1 MPTIYIDM
9 DGVVADFDTL
19 AREIVKGSN
28 FDTVNERWPNDS
40 WNQIKSHPHFYRAIP
55 KMPQADAMMRLAERF
70 RDELGWD
77 LYMLTA
83 IPRMND
89 IPDCFWDKIE
99 WMREYYPNII
109 VRFGPY
115 SEDKQHHCRPG
126 DILVD
131 DRTINCGQ
139 WRSSGGHAVQVLPGQ
154 YDLALAELEDLFK
167 MERLRLKEKF

>member
-1 MPTIYIDM
+1 M
-9 DGVVADFDTL
+9 DGVVADFDAL
-19 AREIVKGSN
+19 ARAVVKNNN
-28 FDTVNERWPNDS
+28 FDTLAERWPDDS
-40 WNQIKSHPHFYRAIP
+40 WEQIKKYPHFYRAIP
-55 KMPQADAMMRLAERF
+55 KMLQADAMMSLAERF
-70 RDELGWD
+70 RDELGWN

-83 IPRMND
+83 IPRLND
-89 IPDCFWDKIE
+89 IPDCFWDKIG
-99 WMREYYPNII
+99 WMREYYPNVI

-131 DRTINCGQ
+131 DRTSNCGQ

>member
-1 MPTIYIDM
+1 M
-9 DGVVADFDTL
+9 DGVVADFDAL
-19 AREIVKGSN
+19 ARAVVKNNN
-28 FDTVNERWPNDS
+28 FDTLAERWPDDS
-40 WNQIKSHPHFYRAIP
+40 WEQIKKYPHFYRAIP
-55 KMPQADAMMRLAERF
+55 KMLQADAMMSLAERF
-70 RDELGWD
+70 RDELGWN

-83 IPRMND
+83 IPRLND
-89 IPDCFWDKIE
+89 IPDCFWDKIG

-131 DRTINCGQ
+131 DRTSNCGQ

-154 YDLALAELEDLFK
+154 YDLALGELEDLFK

>member
-9 DGVVADFDTL
+9 DGVVADFDAL
-19 AREIVKGSN
+19 ARAVVKNNN
-28 FDTVNERWPNDS
+28 FDTLAERWPDDS
-40 WNQIKSHPHFYRAIP
+40 WEQIKKYPHFYRAIP
-55 KMPQADAMMRLAERF
+55 KMPKADDMMRLAERF
-70 RDELGWD
+70 RDELGWN

-83 IPRMND
+83 IPRLND
-89 IPDCFWDKIE
+89 IPDCFWDKIG

-131 DRTINCGQ
+131 DRTSNCGQ

-154 YDLALAELEDLFK
+154 YDLALTELEDLFK

>member
-9 DGVVADFDTL
+9 DGVVADFDAL
-19 AREIVKGSN
+19 ARAVVKNNN
-28 FDTVNERWPNDS
+28 FDTLAERWPDDS
-40 WNQIKSHPHFYRAIP
+40 WEQIKKYPHFYRAIP
-55 KMPQADAMMRLAERF
+55 KMLQADAMMSLAERF
-70 RDELGWD
+70 RDELGWN

-83 IPRMND
+83 IPRLND
-89 IPDCFWDKIE
+89 IPDCFWDKIG
-99 WMREYYPNII
+99 WMREYYPNVI

-131 DRTINCGQ
+131 DRTSNCGQ

>member
-1 MPTIYIDM
+1 M
-9 DGVVADFDTL
+9 DGVVADFDAL
-19 AREIVKGSN
+19 ARAVVKNNN
-28 FDTVNERWPNDS
+28 FDTLAERWPDDS
-40 WNQIKSHPHFYRAIP
+40 WEQIKKYPHFYRAIP
-55 KMPQADAMMRLAERF
+55 KMPKADAMMSLAERF
-70 RDELGWD
+70 RDELGWN

-83 IPRMND
+83 IPRLND
-89 IPDCFWDKIE
+89 IPDCFWDKIG

-131 DRTINCGQ
+131 DRTSNCGQ

-154 YDLALAELEDLFK
+154 YDLALGELEDLFK